1 MANTAP
7 TRSIVVERTL
17 PYPQEK
23 IWRALT
29 QSELIEQWL
38 MPNDFTAIVGHRF
51 NFRTK
56 PQGDWDGVVDCE
68 VLAVEPNRH
77 LRYSWRG
84 GSDTNPRYGS
94 RLDTVVTW
102 TLTPVEGGTHVRMA
116 HDGFTPQ
123 NDSAYDAMSPGWGRV
138 LQSIERVTATLD

>member
-1 MANTAP
+1 MANTVP

-17 PYPQEK
+17 PYPPEK

-29 QSELIEQWL
+29 QPELIGRWL
-38 MPNDFTAIVGHRF
+38 MPNDFVAAVGHRF
-51 NFRTK
+51 TFRTK

-68 VLAVEPNRH
+68 VLAVEPHRR

-94 RLDTVVTW
+94 RLDTVVTR
-102 TLTPVEGGTHVRMA
+102 P
-116 HDGFTPQ
+116 
-123 NDSAYDAMSPGWGRV
+123 
-138 LQSIERVTATLD
+138 